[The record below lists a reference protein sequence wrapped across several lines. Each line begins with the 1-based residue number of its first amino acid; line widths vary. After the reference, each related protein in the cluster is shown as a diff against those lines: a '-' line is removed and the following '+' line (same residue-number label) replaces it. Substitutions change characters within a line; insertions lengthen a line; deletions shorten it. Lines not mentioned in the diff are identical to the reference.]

1 MKAFIFFAYLQI
13 LDVLTTLAFLSNRV
27 AEANPVVHYMLKV
40 GPSPLA
46 TLIIVKLAAFAL
58 ALYCVRSSRLRLLSR
73 VNAGFGALIVWNLF
87 VLIISG
93 PQISG

>member
-27 AEANPVVHYMLKV
+27 AEANPVVHYMLKA

-46 TLIIVKLAAFAL
+46 TLVIVKLAAFGL

>member
-1 MKAFIFFAYLQI
+1 VKAFILFAYLQV
-13 LDVLTTLAFLSNRV
+13 LDLMTTLAFLSNRV
-27 AEANPVVHYMLKV
+27 AEANPLVRYMLKV

-46 TLIIVKLAAFAL
+46 TLIVVKAAAFAL
-58 ALYCVRSSRLRLLSR
+58 GIYCIRSSRLRLLSR
-73 VNAGFGALIVWNLF
+73 VNFGFGALVVWNLF